1 MWIFSRPRNEH
12 ENRFLLNLDQSSR
25 INLIQLGERWFV
37 EVMLGTE
44 SVPVAAANSPEEAA
58 ALIKQIFDSLLAG
71 ADALDLDASAQQ
83 PGNEPRPGNESRLGT
98 EQHNGRG
105 DGRAPAPPPS
115 ERTTSGEY
123 AKPS

>member
-12 ENRFLLNLDQSSR
+12 ESRFLLNLEQSSR

-44 SVPVAAANSPEEAA
+44 SVPVASASSPEEAA
-58 ALIKQIFDSLLAG
+58 ALIKRIFDSLRAG
-71 ADALDLDASAQQ
+71 EAALDLEAPPQEG
-83 PGNEPRPGNESRLGT
+83 GN

-105 DGRAPAPPPS
+105 DGRAPAPPPEL
-115 ERTTSGEY
+115 ER
-123 AKPS
+123 ARAAR